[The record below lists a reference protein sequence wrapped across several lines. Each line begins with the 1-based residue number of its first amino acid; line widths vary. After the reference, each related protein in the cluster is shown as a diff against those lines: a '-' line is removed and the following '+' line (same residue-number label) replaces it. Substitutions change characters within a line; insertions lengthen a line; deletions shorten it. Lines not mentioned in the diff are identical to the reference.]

1 MQLKSLLRLM
11 KPGERISVAGDHI
24 ELAEQ
29 FEQLMALD
37 LVEFNNV
44 DYHGKGAIAWVKA
57 LNPQKVYRFLSNSSI
72 SMNADSSKVNRRK
85 VKKEEELK
93 VVVRK
98 GKGKVEAPLNWK
110 PTLPEQA
117 ESRQRFRSIVRD
129 ALEKYVYRIF
139 QEEYFVGEYQISYDD
154 LTHLIL
160 MIKVNVEQTLPQPP
174 VRKTSLRR
182 TGSARKRAKVR

>member
-11 KPGERISVAGDHI
+11 KPGERIAVAGDHI

-57 LNPQKVYRFLSNSSI
+57 LNPHKVHRFLNSSTI
-72 SMNADSSKVNRRK
+72 SMNADSRG
-85 VKKEEELK
+85 VKKEKELK

-98 GKGKVEAPLNWK
+98 GKGKVEAPINWK
-110 PTLPEQA
+110 PILPEQA

-139 QEEYFVGEYQISYDD
+139 QEEYFVGEYQISYDE
-154 LTHLIL
+154 LTHMIL
-160 MIKVNVEQTLPQPP
+160 TIKVNVEQTLPQPP